1 MSYKEDFIHLML
13 KSDVLKFGDFKTKS
27 GRMSPYFIN
36 TGFFNNSEEIA
47 KLGDFY
53 AKAYMDNI
61 K

>member
-36 TGFFNNSEEIA
+36 TGFF
-47 KLGDFY
+47 
-53 AKAYMDNI
+53 
-61 K
+61 